1 MSLKLK
7 KYKCHNYEYYNIFV
21 ICDWGFVL
29 FPRSGQDS
37 QLFQISPIQTHMN
50 GGTRIWSASMKKC
63 LLMACGLYV
72 VHLYYWLFDGS
83 LFAFTQTL
91 IMFSSYICLLKDMN
105 EPSNFF
111 DGSLNGCPD
120 NELENPPYTPGIGV
134 LCTDL
139 HYACWHF
146 FPTVRHGIV
155 CCRYSGWYIKGQ
167 DCVCICTSENLHS
180 LQHTQ
185 SVWTH
190 GS

>member
-1 MSLKLK
+1 M
-7 KYKCHNYEYYNIFV
+7 NIIIYLLYV
-21 ICDWGFVL
+21 TGVL
-29 FPRSGQDS
+29 FCFLGLAR
-37 QLFQISPIQTHMN
+37 THSFSRFLQSRHTWMVVPESEALPWKSAFWW
-50 GGTRIWSASMKKC
+50 RVDCMLCICIIDYLMVHYLHLPKHWSCSV
-63 LLMACGLYV
+63 LLYV
-72 VHLYYWLFDGS
+72 SF
-83 LFAFTQTL
+83 
-91 IMFSSYICLLKDMN
+91 KDMN

-146 FPTVRHGIV
+146 FSTVRHGIV